1 MPTCGS
7 FYFITISLFDFYASV
22 QVLIWAI
29 LNLFLLFKEHALL
42 NIYFNQFQFAVQ
54 YLRMRAHCLI
64 NQIYIIVSPNV
75 TLPEC
80 NFYFVNGHDQVSEV
94 IIQKFFLY
102 QHGRVH
108 HQPYLF
114 SRITK
119 KYQTT
124 DTFKYPLWRFKM
136 CRSMHVWSQKMN
148 GSILSS
154 PWKFLKKKFLV
165 KKFKNL

>member
-1 MPTCGS
+1 MRPALTLPHFLVLKAWRTECTITSDANLWQFLFHYYFFIWLLCISTS
-7 FYFITISLFDFYASV
+7 FDLSHSQLILTIQRACSFEEKF
-22 QVLIWAI
+22 
-29 LNLFLLFKEHALL
+29 H
-42 NIYFNQFQFAVQ
+42 QFQFAVQ

-114 SRITK
+114 LRITK
-119 KYQTT
+119 KSNDWHFQKSSTT
-124 DTFKYPLWRFKM
+124 F
-136 CRSMHVWSQKMN
+136 
-148 GSILSS
+148 
-154 PWKFLKKKFLV
+154 
-165 KKFKNL
+165 